1 MTELP
6 RELFTEENWSEEELA
21 DFETARKLE
30 SKGFGLLTKLEKSE
44 TTTVIPNRENPW
56 IINAQGRV
64 MAPEQLEKIPPLKIG
79 DSNSEELRD
88 ACSYFTIYQRYKE
101 FISLDG

>member
-1 MTELP
+1 
-6 RELFTEENWSEEELA
+6 
-21 DFETARKLE
+21 
-30 SKGFGLLTKLEKSE
+30 
-44 TTTVIPNRENPW
+44 
-56 IINAQGRV
+56 